1 MPDYTKKNLKA
12 DVEDSAPGFGFAPNL
27 EAHFAGESLELSD
40 AGMAYERTAPGKR
53 VPFGHAHSQ
62 QEEVY
67 VVIEG
72 SGRIKLGDEI
82 LDLERLDAVRIGK
95 GVMRCVE
102 GGPEGIGILAFGAPP
117 IEGDPREEVEM
128 VPGWWSD

>member
-27 EAHFAGESLELSD
+27 EAHFASQDLELND

-53 VPFGHAHSQ
+53 SPFGHAHSQ
-62 QEEVY
+62 QEEIY

-72 SGRIKLGDEI
+72 SGRIKLDDEI
-82 LDLERLDAVRIGK
+82 IDLERLDAVRIGK
-95 GVMRCVE
+95 GVMRQVE
-102 GGPEGIGILAFGAPP
+102 GGPEGIGIVAFGAPP
-117 IEGDPREEVEM
+117 IEGDKREEAEI

>member
-1 MPDYTKKNLKA
+1 MPDYTKKNLQS
-12 DVEDSAPGFGFAPNL
+12 DVEDSAPNFGFAPDL
-27 EAHFAGESLELSD
+27 EAHFANEALELNA

-53 VPFGHAHSQ
+53 TPFAHKHSQ

-67 VVIEG
+67 VVVEG
-72 SGRIKLGDEI
+72 SGRIKLDDEVV
-82 LDLERLDAVRIGK
+82 DLERLDAVRIGP

-102 GGPEGIGILAFGAPP
+102 GGPEGIGIIAFGAPP
-117 IEGDPREEVEM
+117 VEGDKRAEIEM